1 MTLSEFRDFY
11 TSSVEVNELI
21 QHLTKAQQK
30 VQLRGLVGSIKS
42 VIGAGVA
49 EKTGTTQLF
58 ILDDKEEAAYF
69 MNDLQEILKSEKNIL
84 FFPRSARVPYQT
96 ERTDNANVAMRA
108 EVLNEINTSKS
119 SKIIVTFPEAL
130 SEKVVTKKELSE
142 HTFTVNKDDKL
153 DIEFLDEMLIE
164 YEFDKVDYVFEP
176 GQFSVRGGI
185 IDVFSYSFDQ
195 PYRIEFFDDEV
206 ESIRKF
212 DPVSQ
217 LSSGMMEFA
226 TIVPNVGDK
235 SLMETR
241 ESLLDF
247 IPEDTCIWMT
257 DFKLAS
263 ARLDKYLDKAK
274 DVFKE
279 LDSMLKHEEPEE
291 LYMQSIEFKRL
302 LDKFKVV
309 EFGNKFHFVEGE
321 NIEFNCEPQPS
332 FNKNFELLAKNLNA
346 NQKRGFTNYI
356 LSDNPQQIERIYSIF
371 EDTERAVEF
380 TPMTFKLHEG
390 FIDHNL
396 NVACYTD
403 HQIFDRYHRFKLK
416 EGFKKNKQALTL
428 KELSSLQPGDFVVHI
443 DHGVGKFS
451 GLEKIDVNGKKQ
463 EAIRL
468 LYKDS
473 DILYVSIHSLHRI
486 SKYSGKE
493 GTQPTVHKLGS
504 QAWDKVKKKTKA
516 RVKELAYNLIS
527 LYAKRKASKGFA
539 FSPDT
544 YLQHELEAS
553 FMFEDT
559 PDQVLANEA
568 VKKDMEFEA
577 PMDRLICGDVG
588 FGKTEIAIRAAFKAV
603 CDSKQVAILVPTT
616 VLSIQHYKNLK
627 ARLKDFPCTVDYV
640 NRFKSG
646 KKLTETLENLE
657 NGKIDII
664 VGTHALV
671 GKRIK
676 FKDLGLLIID
686 EEQKFGVAIKD
697 KLKTM
702 KANLDTLTMTA
713 TPIPRTLQFS
723 LMGARDLSIINTPP
737 PNRQSVE
744 TSVQGMN
751 EELIRDSIS
760 YELARN
766 GQVFFVH
773 NRVQNIKE
781 VQGMIQRVVPDARV
795 VVGHGQMEGDKLE
808 QVMEDFVDGKYDVL
822 LATTIIESGIDIS
835 NANTMIINDAQ
846 NFGLS
851 DLHQL
856 RGRVGRSNRKAFCY
870 LLAPPTQHLPADAR
884 RRLQAIE
891 QFSDLGSG
899 MNISM
904 RDLDIRGAGNIFGGE
919 QSGFMADVGF
929 EMYNKILNEAIEEL
943 KQTEFKELADEEQ
956 QEKQSWVKETALETD
971 LELLIPDAYVQSIT
985 ERLALYKELEDAKT
999 DEDLQFFVM
1008 SLKDRFGDL
1017 PQQVVNLVETVRLRW
1032 VAKEIG
1038 FEKLVLK
1045 SSKMIGYF
1053 VAYQASG
1060 YYQSPAFTRV
1070 LQYVQTNPRSGKMYE
1085 KNDGLRFSF
1094 VEVSDITQALEL
1106 LSPIIAD
1113 SKETVS

>member
-1 MTLSEFRDFY
+1 MTLSEFREFY
-11 TSSVEVNELI
+11 ASSAEVKELI
-21 QHLTKAQQK
+21 QHLHKAGQK
-30 VQLRGLVGSIKS
+30 VQLRGLVGSVKS
-42 VIGAGVA
+42 IIAAATTEVLGN
-49 EKTGTTQLF
+49 TQLF

-69 MNDLQEILKSEKNIL
+69 MNDLQEIFKSEKNIL
-84 FFPRSARVPYQT
+84 FFPRSAKVPYDT
-96 ERTDNANVAMRA
+96 ERVDNANVAMRA

-119 SKIIVTFPEAL
+119 SKLIVTYPEAL
-130 SEKVVTKKELSE
+130 SEKVVTKQELSE
-142 HTFTVNKDDKL
+142 HTFTVKKDAKL
-153 DIEFLDEMLIE
+153 DIEFIDEMLIE
-164 YEFDKVDYVFEP
+164 YEFEKVDYVFEP

-185 IDVFSYSFDQ
+185 VDVFSFSFDQ

-226 TIVPNVGDK
+226 TIIPNVGDK
-235 SLMETR
+235 TIMETR
-241 ESLLDF
+241 ESLLKF
-247 IPEDTCIWMT
+247 IPEDACVWMT
-257 DFKLAS
+257 DFKLAA

-274 DVFKE
+274 DVFNT
-279 LDSMLKHEEPEE
+279 LDGPIKHSAPEE
-291 LYMQSIEFKRL
+291 IYMQAIDLKSQLE
-302 LDKFKVV
+302 KFKVI
-309 EFGNKFHFVEGE
+309 EFGNKFHLANGE
-321 NIEFNCEPQPS
+321 NIVFKTEPQPS

-346 NQKRGFTNYI
+346 NKKRGLKNYI

-371 EDTERAVEF
+371 EDTERVVAF

-390 FIDHNL
+390 FIDNNL
-396 NVACYTD
+396 NLACYTD

-428 KELSSLQPGDFVVHI
+428 KELSSLHPGDFVVHI

-468 LYKDS
+468 IYKDS

-486 SKYSGKE
+486 SKYTGKE
-493 GTQPTVHKLGS
+493 GTQPTVHKLGG
-504 QAWDKVKKKTKA
+504 QAWEKVKSKTKS
-516 RVKELAYNLIS
+516 RVKELAFNLIS

-539 FSPDT
+539 FAPDN
-544 YLQHELEAS
+544 YLMHELEAS

-559 PDQVLANEA
+559 PDQILANEA
-568 VKKDMEFEA
+568 VKKDMEAEA

-603 CDSKQVAILVPTT
+603 CDNKQVAILVPTT

-627 ARLKDFPCTVDYV
+627 ERLKEFPVTVDYV

-646 KKLTETLENLE
+646 KKMSETLQRLE
-657 NGKIDII
+657 EGKIDII

-676 FKDLGLLIID
+676 FMDLGLLIID
-686 EEQKFGVAIKD
+686 EEQKFGVGIKD

-723 LMGARDLSIINTPP
+723 LMGARDLSLINTPP

-744 TSVQGMN
+744 TEVTGLN
-751 EELIRDSIS
+751 EELIRDAIS

-781 VQGMIQRVVPDARV
+781 VQGMIQRVVPDAKV

-808 QVMEDFVDGKYDVL
+808 QVMEDFVDHKYDVL

-835 NANTMIINDAQ
+835 NANTMIINNAQ

-856 RGRVGRSNRKAFCY
+856 RGRVGRSNKKAFCY
-870 LLAPPTQHLPADAR
+870 LLAPPTSVLPGDAK

-891 QFSDLGSG
+891 QFSELGSG

-943 KQTEFKELADEEQ
+943 KETEFKHLVEEE
-956 QEKQSWVKETALETD
+956 EKQKQTWVKETALETD

-985 ERLALYKELEDAKT
+985 ERLALYKQLEDATEEK
-999 DEDLQFFVM
+999 DLQFFEK
-1008 SLKDRFGDL
+1008 SLIDRFGEL
-1017 PQQVVNLVETVRLRW
+1017 PQQVDNLIETLRLKW
-1032 VAKEIG
+1032 IAQEIG

-1045 SSKMIGYF
+1045 SSKMICYF
-1053 VAYQASG
+1053 VANQESG

-1070 LQYVQTNPRSGKMYE
+1070 LQFVQANPRSGKMYE

-1094 VEVSDITQALEL
+1094 VEVQNVTQAKEL
-1106 LSPIIAD
+1106 LAPIIANP
-1113 SKETVS
+1113 KETVA